1 MQAFHFQFQPF
12 NTNFEE
18 LFRRLNVIGNTKKKK
33 PEFLSVFRLID
44 WESFGNSVIVF
55 CLSIRLSVCVSD
67 FLWSFFVRLS
77 VSVSLFLS
85 VFVSDCFSQ
94 SFYLPL
100 CLAFSLFLSF
110 CMLVDSF
117 SFYYFSQDPS
127 RQFFWNFGKWGLYNW
142 NISISIHFWSSS
154 TNNVWSQYYMYSK
167 KNSLS
172 LNFITIW
179 TQHVRFLVLKI
190 CTQDSFQN
198 IFWLLMFLRF
208 IKLMWVSIQKSFT

>member
-110 CMLVDSF
+110 CMLSVCTVFHFIIFLRIHPDNSSETLVSGAYITEIF
-117 SFYYFSQDPS
+117 RFRFIFGH
-127 RQFFWNFGKWGLYNW
+127 RQPIMFEV
-142 NISISIHFWSSS
+142 SIICILKKIHFRSILL
-154 TNNVWSQYYMYSK
+154 QFG
-167 KNSLS
+167 
-172 LNFITIW
+172 LNTSDF
-179 TQHVRFLVLKI
+179 
-190 CTQDSFQN
+190 
-198 IFWLLMFLRF
+198 
-208 IKLMWVSIQKSFT
+208 